1 MKRAQH
7 PGEIVAVVGMGCRF
21 PQANGVD
28 EYWNLSFRNI
38 DAITRVPADRFDP
51 AEYHCSEVATP
62 GKSVSRDGGFLDDL
76 FAFDAAFFGISP
88 VEARKTDPQQRV
100 LLEVVWEALEAA
112 NIRPSDLAGSRTGV
126 FMGQATA
133 EYAETT
139 QPVREPDVGS
149 VAGSRIRAITS
160 GRVSYALDLRG
171 PSVLIDT
178 ACSSSLVAVHTA
190 RQSLLTGEC
199 DLALAGGVNA
209 VLSPYDF
216 VAYSQGGMLS
226 PRGRCRFGDASAD
239 GYVRSEGAG
248 VVVLKRLSDAVRD
261 GDGVLGL
268 LLGSAVTN
276 DGRSSGLLLQPSVD
290 GQVEMVRAACRS
302 AGITPGQLD
311 YVEAHGTGTG
321 IGDAVE
327 LRALAE
333 AVGAERSPRNP
344 LRTGSVKTNMGHT
357 EAAAGIAGLIR
368 ALLIARHGKIPASLH
383 LENPNSV
390 LRDGSFPVTVVDAN
404 EPLRKAGPQALIGVS
419 SFGISGT
426 NAHVVVGEFVPE
438 PEAVRQPADHSADD
452 GGHLL
457 VITARSP
464 ESLRRL
470 AHSYADHL
478 SPGGRGREHPLRDLC
493 ATAALHRDAHPH
505 RLWVTGTTHDELA
518 ARLRALADGQPVVG
532 GGVREA
538 GFGTGRRTAFV
549 FPGQG
554 SQWLGMGR
562 VLLRTSEAFRA
573 ALHACD
579 KAVESELGWSV
590 EELLTGPAQEF
601 PAGVENV
608 QPALWAMQVAIAAA
622 WRERGVDPDICV
634 GHSMG
639 EVAAAQVS
647 GALSLEDAAA
657 VVCRRSRL
665 MSRTAGEGG
674 MLLVELS
681 AQGARDVVEAH
692 GLEACVA
699 AENAPT
705 STVLA
710 GDLTALATV
719 ARDLETRGVLCRLVR
734 VDVASHSPHMDPL
747 RPELLAELDGLAP
760 VPATTDMVST
770 VTGAPVRGPELDA
783 RYWMDNLR
791 MPVRFTHTVRD
802 VAAAAET
809 VFVEISPHPLLVGA
823 VEETLANAGLEGAAV
838 ASLRREVDERAELL
852 CSVGRFFAAGGRV
865 DWRRWYGTGYRPA
878 PLPSYAWHQFEF
890 RQEASTEPLA
900 APAAHVHRVAVDDWG
915 AEEWGAGVRLLGRA
929 PLPPAA
935 CLSAI
940 LEAAHQAAPSAV
952 FAVEDLRLGE
962 QTVDLA
968 RERDVVL
975 RVSVDRSRRPW
986 RVTVDAELPG
996 GGERPACAGATLRD
1010 VGATEGLDAKRTLDA
1025 VLGRCNRYLSA
1036 GDFRDLARDLGIE
1049 LDEAFTAVEQLWS
1062 SDSEVVARMRRTKA
1076 PRALAWETALQP
1088 LLLAS
1093 QEAAARAGG
1102 PRLAY
1107 APVEFASAGFL
1118 SEPTDDFWTVVRFE
1132 AHDGAGEVL
1141 ADALVLDRDGRVL
1154 ADFRG
1159 IRLRRLGDDGED
1171 GATARSEPLGMPY
1184 APGGTGPR
1192 SAALAPLVNLA
1203 PLAGLG
1209 APLVNLGREG
1219 ARSLLSRAAGL
1230 IDRAVSLAPYVRL
1243 DIGQRQDPGADVGA
1257 PPRGAGAPDAT
1268 GGAPGARPPAEPFHL
1283 EPLRT
1288 EPVRT
1293 ERPPAEPARAE
1304 PRGGQ
1309 PLPAQEELARRAAEI
1324 LGLPA
1329 TGLDPR
1335 RPLRDYGLD
1344 SLMAVRLQQ
1353 RLRAET
1359 GMEVTAGRL
1368 LSAESLGSIM
1378 GSLPGGAV
1386 PA

>member
-51 AEYHCSEVATP
+51 AEYYCPEAATP
-62 GKSVSRDGGFLDDL
+62 GKTASRDGGFLDDL

-88 VEARKTDPQQRV
+88 VEARKTDPQQRI

-112 NIRPSDLAGSRTGV
+112 NIRPSDLAGTRTGV

-139 QPVREPDVGS
+139 QPVWEPDVGS

-171 PSVLIDT
+171 PSVVIDT

-199 DLALAGGVNA
+199 DVALAGGVNA

-248 VVVLKRLSDAVRD
+248 VVVLKRLSDAARD
-261 GDGVLGL
+261 GDSVLGL

-290 GQVEMVRAACRS
+290 GQAEMVRAACRS

-321 IGDAVE
+321 VGDEVE

-333 AVGAERSPRNP
+333 AVGAERSPLNP
-344 LRTGSVKTNMGHT
+344 LRTGSIKTNIGHT

-368 ALLIARHGKIPASLH
+368 ALLIARHGTVPASLH
-383 LENPNSV
+383 LDDPNSV
-390 LRDGSFPVTVVDAN
+390 LSDESFPVTVVAAN

-438 PEAVRQPADHSADD
+438 PEEVRPPADRAAAD

-464 ESLRRL
+464 ESLRGL
-470 AHSYADHL
+470 ARSYADHL
-478 SPGGRGREHPLRDLC
+478 APGGRGRDHPLRDLC

-505 RLWVTGTTHDELA
+505 RLWVTGATHDELA
-518 ARLRALADGQPVVG
+518 AGLRALADGEAIAC
-532 GGVREA
+532 GGVAEA
-538 GFGTGRRTAFV
+538 GFGPGRRTAFV

-562 VLLRTSEAFRA
+562 VLLRTSEAFRV

-579 KAVESELGWSV
+579 KAVEAELGWSV
-590 EELLTGPAQEF
+590 EELLTGPAREF
-601 PAGVENV
+601 PAGVEKV
-608 QPALWAMQVAIAAA
+608 QPALWAMQVALAAA
-622 WRERGVDPDICV
+622 WRERGVDPDLCV

-639 EVAAAQVS
+639 EVAAAHVS
-647 GALSLEDAAA
+647 GVLSLEDAAA

-665 MSRTAGEGG
+665 MRRTAGDGG
-674 MLLVELS
+674 MLVVELS
-681 AQGARDVVEAH
+681 ARRARDVVRAH
-692 GLEACVA
+692 GVDVCVA

-710 GDLTALATV
+710 GDLDALGTV
-719 ARDLETRGVLCRLVR
+719 ARDLEARGVLCRLVR
-734 VDVASHSPHMDPL
+734 VDVASHSPRMDAL
-747 RPELLAELDGLAP
+747 RPDLLAELDGLAP
-760 VPATTDMVST
+760 VPAVTDMIST
-770 VTGAPVRGPELDA
+770 VSGAPVRGPELDA

-791 MPVRFTHTVRD
+791 LPVRFTHTVRD
-802 VAAAAET
+802 VADATET
-809 VFVEISPHPLLVGA
+809 VFVEISPHPLLVAA

-838 ASLRREVDERAELL
+838 PSLRRDADEPTELL
-852 CSVGRFFAAGGRV
+852 CAMGRFFAAGGRV
-865 DWRRWYGTGYRPA
+865 DWRRWYGTGHRPA
-878 PLPSYAWHQFEF
+878 PLPSYAWHRIEF
-890 RQEASTEPLA
+890 RQEPSLAPLGA
-900 APAAHVHRVAVDDWG
+900 VAAHVHRIALDDWG
-915 AEEWGAGVRLLGRA
+915 AEQWGANVRLLGRA

-935 CLSAI
+935 CLTAI
-940 LEAAHQAAPSAV
+940 MDAARRVAPSAA
-952 FAVEDLRLGE
+952 FTVEELRLGE

-975 RVSVDRSRRPW
+975 RVSVDGSRQPW

-996 GGERPACAGATLRD
+996 GGERSACADATLRD
-1010 VGATEGLDAKRTLDA
+1010 VGPRAELDAKKTLDA
-1025 VLGRCNRYLSA
+1025 VLGRCRRYVSA
-1036 GDFRDLARDLGIE
+1036 RDYRDLARDLGIE
-1049 LDEAFTAVEQLWS
+1049 LDDAFGAVEQLWT
-1062 SDSEVVARMRRTKA
+1062 SDSEVVARMRRTEA
-1076 PRALAWETALQP
+1076 PRAFAWETALQP
-1088 LLLAS
+1088 LLPAA

-1102 PRLAY
+1102 SRLAY
-1107 APVEFASAGFL
+1107 APVEFGSAGLL

-1132 AHDGAGEVL
+1132 AHDGAREVL
-1141 ADALVLDRDGRVL
+1141 ADALVLDREGRVL

-1159 IRLRRLGDDGED
+1159 IRLRRLGED
-1171 GATARSEPLGMPY
+1171 GDTALSEPLAEPY
-1184 APGGTGPR
+1184 GPAGPGT
-1192 SAALAPLVNLA
+1192 SALAPLANLT
-1203 PLAGLG
+1203 PLANLG
-1209 APLVNLGREG
+1209 TPLVNLGREG
-1219 ARSLLSRAAGL
+1219 ARSLLSRASGL
-1230 IDRAVSLAPYVRL
+1230 IGRAVSLKPYGRPDGGPRQAPG
-1243 DIGQRQDPGADVGA
+1243 DD
-1257 PPRGAGAPDAT
+1257 
-1268 GGAPGARPPAEPFHL
+1268 GGAARSRAVAEPFHL
-1283 EPLRT
+1283 EPLRA

-1293 ERPPAEPARAE
+1293 ERLPDEPARADAHC
-1304 PRGGQ
+1304 GG
-1309 PLPAQEELARRAAEI
+1309 PSLGQEELAKRAAEI
-1324 LGLPA
+1324 LGLPV

-1353 RLRAET
+1353 RLRAEA

-1386 PA
+1386 SA